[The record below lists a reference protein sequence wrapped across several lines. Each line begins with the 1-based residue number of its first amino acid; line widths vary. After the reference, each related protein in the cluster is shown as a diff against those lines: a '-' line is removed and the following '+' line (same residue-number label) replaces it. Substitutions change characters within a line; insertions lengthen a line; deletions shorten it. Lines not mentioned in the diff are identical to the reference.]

1 MVIWLVGMYASG
13 KSTIAEEIRTILEK
27 KDNKVLVLNGGDIR
41 QILGG
46 NLSFSIE
53 DRKLNAERVSR
64 ICKYLSDQGIVV
76 ICAMLSIFEETR
88 KWNRDNIDGYYEV
101 FVDVSLNNLLLRDT
115 KHMYRKA
122 LNGEVESF
130 VGVDI
135 EFVKPESPNIVI
147 DNNQPRE
154 SLAELAQIV
163 VNDFQLVNK

>member
-163 VNDFQLVNK
+163 VNDIQLVNK

>member
-163 VNDFQLVNK
+163 VNDIQLVKK